1 MSKFAEKKVMLR
13 YRIVI
18 VLLSILCVAVVLQA
32 ARLMTTRKWY
42 WDRVAS
48 SHQNKSQPL
57 PAKRGDILSA
67 DGQLLASSIPQY
79 KLFID
84 LYPTYQRGIDTDTAW
99 SKKLGVLWCDSID
112 SLSQGLHEIFQQ
124 KSAED
129 FKADLL
135 SGFTA
140 TTGRRHRPVWRGI
153 VDYPTKAK
161 VQQLPILN
169 LSSARGGLIAE
180 PQNARSHPFGSLAE
194 RTIGSQ
200 DSSRYGIEQAYDSL
214 LRGVEGKMH
223 KEKVRM
229 SWVDVIEQA
238 PVDGYDIVS
247 TIDIGMQS
255 IVEEKLLAQLEHY
268 GAEMGVA
275 IVMEVQTGDVK
286 AITNMSRSRDGR
298 YRERLNDALGYR
310 CEPGSVFKTASILV
324 ALDDGVVDTSY
335 VVDTE
340 GGRVNM
346 HGSFMTD
353 HNYRTRGGYGRIN
366 VARSLEVSSNIGVS
380 RVIDRFYGA
389 HPEKYVEGLY
399 RVGIG
404 EDLQLPLN
412 EYRKPNIR
420 FPNDAHRYWSS
431 TTLPWM
437 SIGYETQI
445 APINTLTFYNAIANN
460 GRMMRPRFA
469 TRVMKDG
476 EVVMQLPPQVIK
488 ERIAK
493 PQSIATIQKVLEHV
507 VSQGLG
513 ARAGSPTFK
522 VAGKTGTAQ
531 VADGQ
536 HKYSDPVKCYW
547 LSFCGYFPAD
557 NPRYSCIVCIK
568 NLGGPASGGLLSG
581 TVFRQ
586 IAEGIMAKDV
596 RKVAERARDG
606 HSVLVP
612 DVKNGNLQ
620 AASYVLGQLGIN
632 QNGFTNDGSVPA
644 WGQTHTDSS
653 NVTLR
658 SVVTPEGMMPDLL
671 GMGARDAVFLLE
683 SMGLNVRLH
692 GKGRVSQQSIAVG
705 TPIRRGMTCQIQLG
719 S

>member
-1 MSKFAEKKVMLR
+1 MSKFVEKKVMLR
-13 YRIVI
+13 YRIVM
-18 VLLSILCVAVVLQA
+18 VLLSILLVAVVLQA

-48 SHQNKSQPL
+48 SHQNKTAVM
-57 PAKRGDILSA
+57 PAKRGDIFSA
-67 DGQLLASSIPQY
+67 DGQLLASTIPEY
-79 KLFID
+79 EVYMDFRPGD
-84 LYPTYQRGIDTDTAW
+84 GTN
-99 SKKLGVLWCDSID
+99 KKWDD
-112 SLSQGLHEIFQQ
+112 SLAGMWRDSMSYICEGLHHIFPQ
-124 KSAED
+124 KTAEQ
-129 FKADLL
+129 FEEQL
-135 SGFTA
+135 SKGYEQGKRHLRIMP
-140 TTGRRHRPVWRGI
+140 GR
-153 VDYPTKAK
+153 VDHTSFSDMKN
-161 VQQLPILN
+161 LPILRYPSN
-169 LSSARGGLIAE
+169 LGGFHYEAQKAR
-180 PQNARSHPFGSLAE
+180 RHPFGSLAE
-194 RTIGSQ
+194 RTIGSR
-200 DSSRYGIEQAYDSL
+200 DSSRYGIELAFDSL
-214 LRGVEGKMH
+214 LRGKEGFKH
-223 KEKVRM
+223 REKVRM
-229 SWVDVIEQA
+229 SKVDVVDQA

-255 IVEEKLLAQLEHY
+255 IVEEALLAQLQHY
-268 GAEMGVA
+268 NAELGVA
-275 IVMEVQTGDVK
+275 IVMEVKTGDVK
-286 AITNMSRSRDGR
+286 AITNMSRSGDGM

-346 HGSFMTD
+346 HGSYMTD

-389 HPEKYVEGLY
+389 QPEKYVEGLY

-420 FPNDAHRYWSS
+420 FPTDANRYWSS

-469 TRVMKDG
+469 THVMKDG
-476 EVVMQLPPQVIK
+476 EVVMPLPPQVIK
-488 ERIAK
+488 EQIAK

-513 ARAGSPTFK
+513 ARAGSPAFK

-531 VADGQ
+531 VADGK

-606 HSVLVP
+606 RSILVP
-612 DVKNGNLQ
+612 EVKNGNLQ
-620 AASYVLGQLGIN
+620 AASFVLGQLGIN
-632 QNGFTNDGSVPA
+632 QNGFSNDGDLPA

-658 SVVTPEGMMPDLL
+658 SIATPEGVMPDLS

-683 SMGLNVRLH
+683 SLGLNVRLQ
-692 GKGRVSQQSIAVG
+692 GNGCVSSQSIAAG
-705 TPIRRGMTCQIQLG
+705 TPLRRGMTCQIQLD